1 MKMTE
6 RYADTLQAREI
17 ITDFLKWAK
26 HKPFT
31 EATLDE
37 YFGIDRAALEAEAKD
52 ATSGTTRKARH
63 AAGAALS
70 EPIGSTG
77 GCCESST
84 HQDDE

>member
-1 MKMTE
+1 MNTTMKMTE

-26 HKPFT
+26 HKPLT

-52 ATSGTTRKARH
+52 ATPGPKLDK
-63 AAGAALS
+63 GN
-70 EPIGSTG
+70 
-77 GCCESST
+77 
-84 HQDDE
+84 